1 MWQVEKVSNWICC
14 FNASMLSGKEF
25 LGFCQKLSSIIWR
38 SWLFE
43 FPHFFLSGFFLPAV
57 ISWLYFIT
65 FWDLAFKHLE
75 MYLFSQC
82 KKQTTTTKLLEFWR
96 TLLIIWHCTVN
107 ILCASKNLL
116 LSTGLPSSSLCRQC
130 LYFPF
135 YFLSQCIFLTF
146 LSYLSFSTFSFL
158 SFLPSPLLCPLFS
171 PLLPSSFLSFFFF
184 HSNLKAPNN
193 LLKSSIFVKKGFQET
208 KFIPCTRFW
217 TE

>member
-1 MWQVEKVSNWICC
+1 
-14 FNASMLSGKEF
+14 MLSGKEF

-116 LSTGLPSSSLCRQC
+116 LQGYPGVASVDNAFIFLFISFLSASFLLFFLTSLSLLSPS
-130 LYFPF
+130 FPF
-135 YFLSQCIFLTF
+135 FLLRCSV
-146 LSYLSFSTFSFL
+146 L
-158 SFLPSPLLCPLFS
+158 SFLPYFLPLFWV
-171 PLLPSSFLSFFFF
+171 SSFFIQIWKLQIIYLKVQYLWKRVFKKQSLFLVPDFEQNRMKLQRRQF
-184 HSNLKAPNN
+184 H
-193 LLKSSIFVKKGFQET
+193 
-208 KFIPCTRFW
+208 
-217 TE
+217 